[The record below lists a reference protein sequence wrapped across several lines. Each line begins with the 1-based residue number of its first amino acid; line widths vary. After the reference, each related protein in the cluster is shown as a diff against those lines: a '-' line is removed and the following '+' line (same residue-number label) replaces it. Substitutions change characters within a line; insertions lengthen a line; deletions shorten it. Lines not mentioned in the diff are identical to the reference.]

1 VQACNFSYLSVRY
14 KKLGVA
20 MTNQETLLKKIP
32 DRISDSEVLKLLH
45 TVNINWMYI
54 KLFKEYA
61 ALKDEII
68 SEWLNI
74 NVRTLRN
81 YKKPE
86 NKFKDNIKEQLI
98 LLLSLFK
105 HGYEVFGDA
114 DEFRKW
120 LNSENFYFDKKAP
133 VSYLNTVT
141 GIRFVDDRLT
151 ALEHG
156 DNV

>member
-1 VQACNFSYLSVRY
+1 MSTQ
-14 KKLGVA
+14 
-20 MTNQETLLKKIP
+20 TNLLKKIP
-32 DRISDSEVLKLLH
+32 NRISDSEVLNLLH
-45 TVNINWMYI
+45 TADINWMYI
-54 KLFKEYA
+54 KTFKEYA
-61 ALKDEII
+61 ALKDEVI

-98 LLLSLFK
+98 LLFALFK
-105 HGYEVFGDA
+105 HGKEVFGDRE
-114 DEFRKW
+114 EFRKW
-120 LNSENFYFDKKAP
+120 LDSENFYFDKKAP

-151 ALEHG
+151 ALEYG